1 MNIESLGPETVD
13 DFYQRGLV
21 HDVADLYDLTIA
33 QISNNNPNRVVSAQK
48 AVEAIKKSAS
58 VPFERVLF
66 AIGIRF
72 VGETT
77 AKLIARKFKSMDAL
91 SVATR
96 EQLLEVDG
104 VGAVIA
110 DSIIQFFSKEKN
122 LEIISRLRAA
132 GLQMEL
138 AKEQLEGTT
147 TLLEGQNIVI
157 SGVFNHHSRDE
168 YKAMIERNGGK
179 NVSSISSKTTFV
191 LAGDNMGPSKLE
203 KAQKLGIRIMTEE
216 EFLQIIQS

>member
-1 MNIESLGPETVD
+1 M
-13 DFYQRGLV
+13 
-21 HDVADLYDLTIA
+21 
-33 QISNNNPNRVVSAQK
+33 
-48 AVEAIKKSAS
+48 
-58 VPFERVLF
+58 
-66 AIGIRF
+66 
-72 VGETT
+72 GETT

-138 AKEQLEGTT
+138 AKEQLEGVS
-147 TLLEGQNIVI
+147 TLLDGQNIVI

-179 NVSSISSKTTFV
+179 NVSSISSKTSFV

-203 KAQKLGIRIMTEE
+203 KAQKLGIRIMTED